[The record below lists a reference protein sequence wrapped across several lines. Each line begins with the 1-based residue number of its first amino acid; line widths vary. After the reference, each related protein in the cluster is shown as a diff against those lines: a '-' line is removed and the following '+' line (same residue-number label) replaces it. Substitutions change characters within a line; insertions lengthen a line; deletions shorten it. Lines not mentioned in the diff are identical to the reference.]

1 MQRIRSTCPAQNAPI
16 SVLRSFTGIKS
27 SLFPGNVS
35 KPRNAIADSIPTMI
49 NPKTTG
55 CLHDSEFCKSTAA
68 KSDAVAMARV
78 TAPGKS
84 KARSAGVSSF
94 SDSCRCRSSSRSSS
108 GKITLASRAISK
120 PQAIAIGTCPR
131 NSLQEC

>member
-1 MQRIRSTCPAQNAPI
+1 MKRIRNTCPAQNAPI
-16 SVLRSFTGIKS
+16 SVLRSFRGIKS

-35 KPRNAIADSIPTMI
+35 KPRNAIADSIPIMI
-49 NPKTTG
+49 SPKTTG
-55 CLHDSEFCKSTAA
+55 CPHDSEFCKSTAA

-94 SDSCRCRSSSRSSS
+94 SDSCRCCSSSRFCS
-108 GKITLASRAISK
+108 GKITLAPSAISK

-131 NSLQEC
+131 NSLQEY